1 MSTLYKYETSHFLAR
16 NVFVSTLFALCC
28 VCSYSNTS
36 FSLNSFEYFDIKNA
50 PPKLNFICPPLGVYF
65 IFRAALFYIL
75 KIRYTFLMRKF
86 QVVSPYQPS
95 GDQGEAIEK
104 LSAGFLA
111 GDRFQTLKG
120 VTGSGK
126 TFTMAKIIEKVQRPT
141 LIISHNKTLSA
152 QLFREFKSFFPNNA
166 VEYFVSYYDYYQP
179 EAYVPARDL
188 YIEKDA
194 SINDE
199 IDKLRLAATYSLM
212 ERRDVIVVATVSCIY
227 GLGMPDLY
235 KDMRVH
241 IEKGEIL
248 DLRKFERDLA
258 SIQYQ
263 RNDMVLDRGNFR
275 VRGDV
280 IEVYPPY
287 METDTAYRIELDF
300 DEVARILRFNV
311 LNRATEEELDE
322 MQFYPAKHFVVPH
335 ETLVSAT
342 ERIQKELEERV
353 ETLQTA
359 GKMIEAE
366 RLKTRT
372 TYDIE
377 MMKEMGYCSGI
388 ENYSGP
394 ISGRKT
400 GEPPATLLHYF
411 PDDFLCLIDEAH
423 VTVPQIGAMYE
434 GDRSRKQNLIDF
446 GFRLPSALDNR
457 PLKADEFW
465 KKMNQVIYV
474 TATPRVEEIKQST
487 QVVEQIIRPTGLL
500 DPIIDVRPS
509 EGQMEDIYKEVKAR
523 IEKGE
528 RSLILTLTKKMA
540 EDLTDYLL
548 GLNLK
553 VKYIHSE
560 IDTFERVEILKSLR
574 VGEIDVLIGIN
585 LLREGIDLPEVSF
598 IAILD
603 ADKIGF
609 LRSTTSL
616 IQIVGRAARNE
627 NGMVVMYADNLT
639 PAIKETVSETKR
651 RREIQQKYNEEH
663 GITPHTVSK
672 AVQDILVRQQANA
685 EEEAEIELG
694 VLKKS
699 ANLFDPKQ
707 RKKLIDALKKQ
718 MSDYAD
724 RLEYEQ
730 AAAVRDQ
737 ISEIERTYGNG
748 K

>member
-1 MSTLYKYETSHFLAR
+1 
-16 NVFVSTLFALCC
+16 
-28 VCSYSNTS
+28 
-36 FSLNSFEYFDIKNA
+36 
-50 PPKLNFICPPLGVYF
+50 
-65 IFRAALFYIL
+65 
-75 KIRYTFLMRKF
+75 MRKF
-86 QVVSPYQPS
+86 EVVSPYQPS
-95 GDQGEAIEK
+95 GDQGQAIEK
-104 LSAGFLA
+104 LSAGFLR

-152 QLFREFKSFFPNNA
+152 QLYREFKSFFPHNA

-235 KDMRVH
+235 KEMRVH

-300 DEVARILRFNV
+300 DEVARISRFNV

-322 MQFYPAKHFVVPH
+322 LQLYPAKHFVVPH

-353 ETLQTA
+353 ETLQAA
-359 GKMIEAE
+359 GKMLEAE

-457 PLKADEFW
+457 PLKGDEFW

-474 TATPRVEEIKQST
+474 TATPRPEEIKQSS
-487 QVVEQIIRPTGLL
+487 QIVEQIIRPTGLL
-500 DPIIDVRPS
+500 DPIIEVRPS
-509 EGQMEDIYKEVKAR
+509 EGQMEDIYKEVKER
-523 IEKGE
+523 IDRGE

-585 LLREGIDLPEVSF
+585 LLREGID
-598 IAILD
+598 
-603 ADKIGF
+603 F
-609 LRSTTSL
+609 L
-616 IQIVGRAARNE
+616 
-627 NGMVVMYADNLT
+627 
-639 PAIKETVSETKR
+639 
-651 RREIQQKYNEEH
+651 
-663 GITPHTVSK
+663 
-672 AVQDILVRQQANA
+672 
-685 EEEAEIELG
+685 
-694 VLKKS
+694 KS
-699 ANLFDPKQ
+699 ASSQSLTQTKSASCAQPQ
-707 RKKLIDALKKQ
+707 
-718 MSDYAD
+718 
-724 RLEYEQ
+724 
-730 AAAVRDQ
+730 V
-737 ISEIERTYGNG
+737 
-748 K
+748 

>member
-1 MSTLYKYETSHFLAR
+1 
-16 NVFVSTLFALCC
+16 
-28 VCSYSNTS
+28 
-36 FSLNSFEYFDIKNA
+36 
-50 PPKLNFICPPLGVYF
+50 
-65 IFRAALFYIL
+65 
-75 KIRYTFLMRKF
+75 MRRF
-86 QVVSPYQPS
+86 QVVSPYEPS
-95 GDQGEAIEK
+95 GDQGQAIDK
-104 LSAGFLA
+104 LAEGVLR
-111 GDRFQTLKG
+111 GDRYQTLKG

-126 TFTMAKIIEKVQRPT
+126 TFTMAKIIEKVQKPT

-152 QLFREFKSFFPNNA
+152 QLYREFKSFFPNNA

-179 EAYVPARDL
+179 EAYVPSRDL

-194 SINDE
+194 STNKE
-199 IDKLRLAATYSLM
+199 IDALRLKATYSLM

-235 KDMRVH
+235 KEMRVH
-241 IEKGEIL
+241 IEKGEIF
-248 DLRKFERDLA
+248 DIRKFELKM
-258 SIQYQ
+258 SQIQYQ
-263 RNDMVLDRGNFR
+263 RNDMVLERGNFR

-280 IEVYPPY
+280 IEVFPPY

-300 DEVARILRFNV
+300 DEIAKIKRFNV
-311 LNRATEEELDE
+311 LTRETEEEIDE
-322 MQFYPAKHFVVPH
+322 MQFYPAKHFVVSN
-335 ETLVSAT
+335 ETLMQTT
-342 ERIQKELEERV
+342 EKILEEMQHQV
-353 ETLQTA
+353 DFFQA
-359 GKMIEAE
+359 NGKLLEAE
-366 RLKTRT
+366 RIKTRT
-372 TYDIE
+372 TLDVE

-394 ISGRKT
+394 LSGRKK

-423 VTVPQIGAMYE
+423 VSVPQIGAMYE
-434 GDRSRKQNLIDF
+434 GDRCRKQNLVDF

-457 PLKADEFW
+457 PLKSEEFW
-465 KKMNQVIYV
+465 KKINQVIYV
-474 TATPRVEEIKQST
+474 TATPRKEEIEQST

-500 DPIIDVRPS
+500 DPEIDIRPS
-509 EGQMEDIYKEVKAR
+509 EGQMQDIYKEVKER
-523 IEKGE
+523 IDKKE

-548 GLNLK
+548 GLDLK

-574 VGEIDVLIGIN
+574 TGEIDVLIGIN

-616 IQIVGRAARNE
+616 IQIIGRAARNE
-627 NGMVVMYADNLT
+627 NGKVVMYADVIT
-639 PAIKETVSETKR
+639 PAIKEAVAETKR

-672 AVQDILVRQQANA
+672 AVQDILIRQEKEA
-685 EEEAEIELG
+685 EEDAEIELS
-694 VLKKS
+694 VLQKS
-699 ANLFDPKQ
+699 VNLFDKKQ
-707 RKKLIDALKKQ
+707 RKKLLDALKKE
-718 MSDYAD
+718 MSDCAD

-730 AAAVRDQ
+730 AAAIRDK
-737 ISEIERTYGNG
+737 INEIIATYG

>member
-1 MSTLYKYETSHFLAR
+1 
-16 NVFVSTLFALCC
+16 
-28 VCSYSNTS
+28 
-36 FSLNSFEYFDIKNA
+36 
-50 PPKLNFICPPLGVYF
+50 
-65 IFRAALFYIL
+65 
-75 KIRYTFLMRKF
+75 MRKF
-86 QVVSPYQPS
+86 KVVAPYEPS
-95 GDQGEAIEK
+95 GDQGQAIEK
-104 LSAGFLA
+104 LSEGFLR
-111 GDRFQTLKG
+111 GDRYQTLKG

-152 QLFREFKSFFPNNA
+152 QLYREFKSFFPENA

-194 SINDE
+194 DVNKE
-199 IDKLRLAATYSLM
+199 IDQLRLKATYSLM

-235 KDMRVH
+235 KEMRVH
-241 IEKGEIL
+241 IEKGEIF
-248 DLRKFERDLA
+248 DTRKFERQMT

-263 RNDMVLDRGNFR
+263 RNDMVLERGNFR

-280 IEVYPPY
+280 IEVFPPY

-300 DEVARILRFNV
+300 DEISSIKRFNV
-311 LNRATEEELDE
+311 LTREIEEELDE
-322 MQFYPAKHFVVPH
+322 MQFYPSKHFVVPQDA
-335 ETLVSAT
+335 LFKAT
-342 ERIQKELEERV
+342 DRILEEMAEQV
-353 ETLQTA
+353 KKFQIEQKPL
-359 GKMIEAE
+359 EAE
-366 RLKTRT
+366 RIKSRT
-372 TYDIE
+372 TYDVE

-394 ISGRKT
+394 ISGRKR

-457 PLKADEFW
+457 PLKFDEFE
-465 KKMNQVIYV
+465 KKLNQVIYV
-474 TATPRVEEIKQST
+474 TATPRKEEIKQST
-487 QVVEQIIRPTGLL
+487 QVVEQLIRPTGLL
-500 DPIIDVRPS
+500 DPIIEVRPN
-509 EGQMEDIYKEVKAR
+509 EGQMEDIYNEVKKR
-523 IEKGE
+523 IEKHE

-574 VGEIDVLIGIN
+574 LGEIDVLIGIN

-627 NGMVVMYADNLT
+627 NGMVVMYADAIT
-639 PAIKETVSETKR
+639 PAIKETVEETKR
-651 RREIQQKYNEEH
+651 RRAIQQKYNEEH

-672 AVQDILVRQQANA
+672 AVQDILVRQQKDA
-685 EEEAEIELG
+685 EENEKMQLE
-694 VLKKS
+694 VLKKN

-707 RKKLIDALKKQ
+707 RKKLIEALKKE
-718 MSDYAD
+718 MSDCAD
-724 RLEYEQ
+724 RLEYEE
-730 AAAVRDQ
+730 AAAIRDQ
-737 ISEIERTYGNG
+737 IQEIENTYG
-748 K
+748 KT